1 MAPEREQSPPDLEHR
16 ARLSMFFPGD
26 FTVPWVGDSPTIETR
41 RQYIDAYLNW
51 LLPCSELHEAG
62 EYERALRRRAE
73 KIVVARKIA
82 GGTTRLREDFFEYC
96 VDCVYWNVWLCRHM
110 APNIPVWPWGLPEEN
125 PQDKW
130 SATFATLASTDEV
143 KAMAKGWVESQGGE
157 MPSNESSQ
165 QFNLSNA
172 FLVLAQKAEGLR
184 VVKAHDMPASTVA
197 VLAASLAKE
206 EHRDNLHRFQ
216 GQARLYTW
224 FCLSEVYEKGDNVVN
239 AIDPHGA
246 GCGDHG
252 QYIPSFTTTPTNPGK
267 PTGQAPVAAPGGNKP
282 RNKKKF
288 QAKPKAPHFVEANKP
303 EPLEASIANQEKP
316 SFAATIGTY
325 SGSKLGP
332 PKGIEDSIWAPSG
345 SASKA
350 AAKSMALPP
359 VAPRLVST
367 QPVASIPAVARPR
380 PVSAQPAASRPAL
393 APAQQAVETKP
404 KSVCSLSEMAMALP
418 SLQPTN
424 QGQFLTVK
432 GFRHQGQLCPEPSYQ
447 PPDRAHREKAWRLAL
462 PWLPIPSQGEPF
474 RIELSGQMDFVF
486 LVWGP
491 NCAHWK
497 YIQENFVDSS
507 LRHLRRETDNRSH
520 PTKQASRPPT
530 A

>member
-1 MAPEREQSPPDLEHR
+1 MAPEGEQSPPDLEHR

-26 FTVPWVGDSPTIETR
+26 FTVPWVGDSPNIEKR

-51 LLPCSELHEAG
+51 LLPCNELEDHR

-82 GGTTRLREDFFEYC
+82 GGTTRLRKDFFEFS
-96 VDCVYWNVWLCRHM
+96 VDCVYWNIWLCRHM

-130 SATFATLASTDEV
+130 SATFATLTSDDEV
-143 KAMAKGWVESQGGE
+143 KAMAKRWVESHEGD
-157 MPSNESSQ
+157 MPPNDSSE

-172 FLVLAQKAEGLR
+172 FLVLAQRAEGLR
-184 VVKAHDMPASTVA
+184 VVGAHDMPASTVA

-224 FCLSEVYEKGDNVVN
+224 FCLSEVYEKGENAVN

-252 QYIPSFTTTPTNPGK
+252 Q
-267 PTGQAPVAAPGGNKP
+267 
-282 RNKKKF
+282 
-288 QAKPKAPHFVEANKP
+288 
-303 EPLEASIANQEKP
+303 EKP
-316 SFAATIGTY
+316 SFAATIGTS

-332 PKGIEDSIWAPSG
+332 PKGIEDTIWAPSG

-350 AAKSMALPP
+350 TAKSILVPM
-359 VAPRLVST
+359 APRLVSS
-367 QPVASIPAVARPR
+367 QPVASR
-380 PVSAQPAASRPAL
+380 SAL
-393 APAQQAVETKP
+393 APALQAVETKP
-404 KSVCSLSEMAMALP
+404 KDGFNLSNMAMALP
-418 SLQPTN
+418 LLQPTD
-424 QGQFLTVK
+424 QGQFLTAK
-432 GFRHQGQLCPEPSYQ
+432 GFRHQGQLYPEPSYQ
-447 PPDRAHREKAWRLAL
+447 PPDRAHREKASRLAL
-462 PWLPIPSQGEPF
+462 PGLPTPSQGEPF

-486 LVWGP
+486 
-491 NCAHWK
+491 
-497 YIQENFVDSS
+497 FV
-507 LRHLRRETDNRSH
+507 
-520 PTKQASRPPT
+520 
-530 A
+530 